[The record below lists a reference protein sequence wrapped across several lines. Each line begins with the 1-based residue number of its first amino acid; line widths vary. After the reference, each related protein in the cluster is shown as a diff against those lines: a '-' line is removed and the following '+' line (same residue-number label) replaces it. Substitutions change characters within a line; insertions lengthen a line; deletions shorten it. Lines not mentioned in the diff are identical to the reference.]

1 MKISK
6 LTDPS
11 QVIGFDWRSLVAQP
25 CEASAVASLTTIN
38 GITGQNSMEH
48 LICGHII

>member
-11 QVIGFDWRSLVAQP
+11 QLIGFDCRSLVAQP

-38 GITGQNSMEH
+38 GITGQKSIEH
-48 LICGHII
+48 LICGHVI